1 MVLSDLLM
9 RNVRNNPHKT
19 AVVCRE
25 TQTSLSYRE
34 FNDRVNSLLNGF
46 HDLGVKKGDRVAVL
60 YHNCHCYTEL
70 FFALAK
76 GGIVIVP
83 IDFRLKGKEISFL
96 INNSGAV
103 AAITGG
109 EYLEALPPPADIPTV
124 RKIICI
130 GKASPGMVGYEDLIA
145 SHSSLEPQVDVKEN
159 DLATLYHTSGTT
171 GVPKGVMMTHKNLIS
186 IATNTLIAFRVN
198 HDDITL
204 HTSPFSHAAPIWPLM
219 IHFYMGGSNVLLKKF
234 TPKAVFETIEQE
246 RITTW
251 NSVPVMLIQLL
262 NYPDSRCYDLSS
274 LRWISYGA
282 APMPVEILKKA
293 LARFGP
299 IFIQVYGLTEA
310 YPVTLLP
317 REDHILGATE
327 EKMKRLGSCG
337 KELINC
343 EVRVVNEAG
352 DNVAPG
358 EKGEIITRGDH
369 VMEGY
374 WSLPE
379 ETSAAIRNG
388 WLHTGD
394 LATVDA
400 EGYIYIVDRK
410 KEIIITGGEN
420 VSPREVEEVIYMH
433 PAVAE
438 AAVIGVPDEKWGE
451 MIKAL
456 VVLKEGKKA
465 AAEEIMDLCRN
476 NLAGFKKPKAI
487 EFLDSLPH
495 TPSGK
500 VLKRELRER
509 YWKQ

>member
-1 MVLSDLLM
+1 M

-25 TQTSLSYRE
+25 THTSLTYLE
-34 FNDRVNSLLNGF
+34 FNSRVNSLLNGF
-46 HDLGVKKGDRVAVL
+46 HDLGLKKGDRVAVL
-60 YHNCHCYTEL
+60 YHNCHRYAEL
-70 FFALAK
+70 FFALVK
-76 GGIVIVP
+76 GGMVLVP

-103 AAITGG
+103 AAVAG
-109 EYLEALPPPADIPTV
+109 EDYLEMLPSPADIPTL
-124 RKIICI
+124 RNIICI
-130 GKASPGMVGYEDLIA
+130 GNAPRGTADYEGLIS
-145 SHSSLEPQVDVKEN
+145 SHSSLEARLDVKEN

-186 IATNTLIAFRVN
+186 IATNTLIAFRIN
-198 HDDITL
+198 PDDITL
-204 HTSPFSHAAPIWPLM
+204 HTSPFSHVAPLWPLL

-234 TPKAVFETIEQE
+234 DPKAVFEAIEE
-246 RITTW
+246 EKITTW
-251 NSVPVMLIQLL
+251 NSVPIMLIQLL
-262 NYPDSRCYDLSS
+262 NYPDSQRYDLSS

-282 APMPVEILKKA
+282 APMPVEILKRA
-293 LARFGP
+293 LALFGP
-299 IFIQVYGLTEA
+299 ILIQVYGLTEA

-317 REDHILGATE
+317 REDHILEGPE
-327 EKMKRLGSCG
+327 EKLKRLGSCG
-337 KELINC
+337 RELINC
-343 EVRVVNEAG
+343 EAKVVNERG
-352 DNVAPG
+352 EDVVPG

-374 WSLPE
+374 WRLPE
-379 ETSAAIRNG
+379 ETSATIRNG

-433 PAVAE
+433 PSVSE

-451 MIKAL
+451 MVKAL
-456 VVLKEGKKA
+456 VVLKDGKKA
-465 AAEEIMDLCRN
+465 TAEEIMDLCRN
-476 NLAGFKKPKAI
+476 NLAGFKKPKDV
-487 EFLDSLPH
+487 EFLDFLPH

-509 YWKQ
+509 YWK